1 MIKHHCGLVAIAGR
15 PNVGKSTLLNHLIGQ
30 KVSITSRKPQTTR
43 QRILGI
49 KSEPG
54 FQAIYVDTPG
64 LHEPGQRALNRYMN
78 ESAKSALRDV
88 DVILFMV
95 EGLRW
100 NEQDE
105 YVLQTIKAARVPVIL
120 AINKVDKIADKKK
133 LLPHLNALAQKMSF
147 AHIIPL
153 SAKSGDNI
161 SALEARVHSL
171 LPEGPALYPE
181 EQVTDRSERFLAAEL
196 VREKL
201 IRSLGE
207 ELPYAT
213 SVEVQAFSREDK
225 LLRIEAVI
233 WVERAGQKA
242 IVIGKGGTRLK
253 SIGQQARVEME
264 KMFDG
269 KVFLQLHV
277 KVKEGWS
284 DDLKALAS
292 LGYHL

>member
-1 MIKHHCGLVAIAGR
+1 MIKHRCGLVAIAGR

-133 LLPHLNALAQKMSF
+133 LLPHLNALAQKNVF
-147 AHIIPL
+147 RAHH
-153 SAKSGDNI
+153 
-161 SALEARVHSL
+161 SAL
-171 LPEGPALYPE
+171 G
-181 EQVTDRSERFLAAEL
+181 QER
-196 VREKL
+196 
-201 IRSLGE
+201 
-207 ELPYAT
+207 
-213 SVEVQAFSREDK
+213 
-225 LLRIEAVI
+225 
-233 WVERAGQKA
+233 
-242 IVIGKGGTRLK
+242 
-253 SIGQQARVEME
+253 
-264 KMFDG
+264 
-269 KVFLQLHV
+269 
-277 KVKEGWS
+277 
-284 DDLKALAS
+284 
-292 LGYHL
+292 

>member
-1 MIKHHCGLVAIAGR
+1 MIKHRCGLVAIAGR

-100 NEQDE
+100 SEQDE
-105 YVLQTIKAARVPVIL
+105 YVLQMIKAARVPVIL

-292 LGYHL
+292 LGYH

>member
-1 MIKHHCGLVAIAGR
+1 MLKHRCGYAAIMGR
-15 PNVGKSTLLNHLIGQ
+15 PNVGKSTLLNRLIGQ

-49 KSEPG
+49 KTEAE

-64 LHEPGQRALNRYMN
+64 LHEHGNSALNRYMN
-78 ESAKSALRDV
+78 ESAKSALREV
-88 DVILFMV
+88 DVILFV
-95 EGLRW
+95 VDGLRW
-100 NEQDE
+100 TEQDE
-105 YVLQTIKAARVPVIL
+105 YVLKVIKLARAPVIL
-120 AINKVDKIADKKK
+120 AINKVDKVADKKR
-133 LLPHLNALAQKMSF
+133 LLPHLDALAKKLPF

-161 SALEARVHSL
+161 SVLEAQVNSL

-181 EQVTDRSERFLAAEL
+181 DQVTDRSERFLAAEL
-196 VREKL
+196 IREKL
-201 IRSLGE
+201 MRSLGE
-207 ELPYAT
+207 ELPYAAT
-213 SVEVQAFSREDK
+213 VEVSAFSRQDK

-242 IVIGKGGTRLK
+242 IVIGKGAARLK
-253 SIGQQARVEME
+253 AIGQQARVEME
-264 KMFDG
+264 KLFDV

-284 DDLKALAS
+284 DDVKAMS
-292 LGYHL
+292 GLGYH

>member
-1 MIKHHCGLVAIAGR
+1 MIKHRCGLVAIAGR

-207 ELPYAT
+207 ELPYAA
-213 SVEVQAFSREDK
+213 SVEVNAFSREDK

>member
-1 MIKHHCGLVAIAGR
+1 MAEHRCGFVAIAGR
-15 PNVGKSTLLNHLIGQ
+15 PNVGKSTLLNRLIGQ

-64 LHEPGQRALNRYMN
+64 LHEHGKRALNRYMN
-78 ESAKSALRDV
+78 ESAKSALREV
-88 DVILFMV
+88 DVILFV
-95 EGLRW
+95 VDGLYW
-100 NEQDE
+100 SGQDE
-105 YVLQTIKAARVPVIL
+105 YVLQTIKAARAPVIL
-120 AINKVDKIADKKK
+120 VVNKVDKIADKKK

-147 AHIIPL
+147 AEIIPL
-153 SAKSGDNI
+153 SAKSGDNLT
-161 SALEARVHSL
+161 ALEEQVRRL
-171 LPEGPALYPE
+171 LPEGPPFYPE

-196 VREKL
+196 IREKL
-201 IRSLGE
+201 MRGLGE
-207 ELPYAT
+207 ELPYAAT
-213 SVEVQAFSREDK
+213 VEVSAFSREEN

-253 SIGQQARVEME
+253 AIGQQARLEME
-264 KMFDG
+264 KLFDG
-269 KVFLQLHV
+269 KVFLQLWV

-284 DDLKALAS
+284 DDLKAMTG
-292 LGYHL
+292 LGYQ